1 MKKIIGI
8 ILTIIVLTSCMNS
21 KKTEKL
27 NVKDSKNRTTQSEF
41 KKIETNSWIKLEYQ
55 ILDDNDEKIEFYK
68 LKKMA
73 EFPGGFDSLS
83 VFIQKNF
90 KFYQG
95 AIDNVE
101 GKVVSTFSVD
111 TNGKVGEIRII
122 EGLDNHIDK
131 SCYDV
136 ISKLPDWK
144 PAEISEN
151 KKVKMK
157 FLLPMVFKAED

>member
-41 KKIETNSWIKLEYQ
+41 KKIETNNPLKLEYQ
-55 ILDDNDEKIEFYK
+55 ILDENNQQIEFSK
-68 LKKMA
+68 LEKMA
-73 EFPGGFDSLS
+73 EFPGGFDSLT

-90 KFYQG
+90 NFYQG
-95 AIDNVE
+95 YIGDVE
-101 GKVVSTFSVD
+101 GEVKSTFIVDTLGKVVD
-111 TNGKVGEIRII
+111 IKII

-131 SCYDV
+131 SCYNV
-136 ISKLPDWK
+136 IAKLPDWK
-144 PAEISEN
+144 PAQLSKH
-151 KKVKMK
+151 KKVKIK
-157 FLLPMVFKAED
+157 FLLPFRFVEEK

>member
-8 ILTIIVLTSCMNS
+8 ILTISFLISCKNS
-21 KKTEKL
+21 EKTESL
-27 NVKDSKNRTTQSEF
+27 KNSDLENKITQPEF
-41 KKIETNSWIKLEYQ
+41 AKVETNSWIKLEYQ
-55 ILDDNDEKIEFYK
+55 ILDDNNEKIEFYK

-83 VFIQKNF
+83 IFIQKNF

-101 GKVVSTFSVD
+101 GKVISTFIVN
-111 TNGKVGEIRII
+111 TNGKVGEIKII

-131 SCYDV
+131 SCFNV
-136 ISKLPDWK
+136 IAKLPDWK

-151 KKVKMK
+151 RKVKMK
-157 FLLPMVFKAED
+157 FLLPLVFKAED